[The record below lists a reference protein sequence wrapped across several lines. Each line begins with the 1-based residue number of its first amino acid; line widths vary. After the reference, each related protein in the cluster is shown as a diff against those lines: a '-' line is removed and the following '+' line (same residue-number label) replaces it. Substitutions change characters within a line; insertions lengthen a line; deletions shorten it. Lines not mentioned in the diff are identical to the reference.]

1 MINAKQNLFIHCFPS
16 FKIFISDEISH
27 YFPSELGQKLI
38 KLHADPKA
46 FWFGQF
52 SAFIMRKTQK
62 IDETL
67 KRAENKFDLPQIY
80 VGSVINQVF

>member
-1 MINAKQNLFIHCFPS
+1 
-16 FKIFISDEISH
+16 
-27 YFPSELGQKLI
+27 LGQKLV

-52 SAFIMRKTQK
+52 SAFIIRKTQK

-67 KRAENKFDLPQIY
+67 KRAENKFDLPQTY
-80 VGSVINQVF
+80 VG